1 MMNSPNGAPRRPVGC
16 GLLRPVAPAAAVFVA
31 GSQLALA
38 QPLTER
44 VEHAVE
50 IPLDS
55 QVSIMNFAGHV
66 EVHGTDPG
74 EDRLLRVIGVKRLE
88 ADFPAEEAER
98 LFGRVNLDLRRRGRR
113 IHIGPHRPRG
123 DRGRSSDERRVDPPV
138 SEVRAPRR
146 IPPVSVDL
154 EVWLPDGA
162 SLEVR
167 TFAAAITVTGISAP
181 AGDFLLR
188 SVNGALAIR
197 NLEAHGLRV
206 ETVSGDVSLADV
218 RSHRATFKTLTAP
231 IRVSGA
237 LLPDGWYEFQT
248 HSGAVSLG
256 LGRVPGFTVTATTYG
271 GEIRNDLD
279 FASERTDR
287 SLDGRSGSGG
297 PQISVNTF
305 SGPIHLA
312 PEAGGVRGVER

>member
-1 MMNSPNGAPRRPVGC
+1 MMNSPNPALRRPVGR
-16 GLLRPVAPAAAVFVA
+16 GLWPAAPAAAVFVA

-50 IPLDS
+50 IPSDAR
-55 QVSIMNFAGHV
+55 VSIMNFAGHV

-74 EDRLLRVIGVKRLE
+74 EDRTLRVIGVKRLVTELPADE
-88 ADFPAEEAER
+88 AQRIFQ
-98 LFGRVNLDLRRRGRR
+98 RVNLDLRRHGRR

-123 DRGRSSDERRVDPPV
+123 DRGRSSHERREDPPI
-138 SEVRAPRR
+138 SEVRAPRS

-154 EVWLPDGA
+154 EIWLPDGA

-167 TFAAAITVTGISAP
+167 TFAAAITVMGIDAP
-181 AGDFLLR
+181 EGDFRLR
-188 SVNGALAIR
+188 SVSGALDIR
-197 NLEAHGLRV
+197 NLQAHDLRV
-206 ETVSGDVSLADV
+206 ETVSGDVTLADV
-218 RSHRATFKTLTAP
+218 QSERATFKTLTAP

-237 LLPDGWYEFQT
+237 LLPNGWYEFQT

-256 LGRVPGFTVTATTYG
+256 LGTVPGFTVAVTTYD
-271 GEIRNDLD
+271 GEIRNDLEFD
-279 FASERTDR
+279 TQSTGR
-287 SLDGRSGSGG
+287 SLEGRYGSGG

-305 SGPIHLA
+305 NGPVHLA
-312 PEAGGVRGVER
+312 PEARAVRDVER